1 MQNYN
6 IERVF
11 SICVRFDSS
20 LLFVGLECQINF
32 DRFTVSHFHEF
43 KDFFSLPCRIYYK
56 ENAQPIFLI
65 RVVRNVY
72 LFDT

>member
-43 KDFFSLPCRIYYK
+43 KDFFPYHAGYILQGKCPA
-56 ENAQPIFLI
+56 NFL
-65 RVVRNVY
+65 NSSCEKY
-72 LFDT
+72 LFV